1 MRKDEFDVYQ
11 DGLKKRKC
19 VPFQIARS
27 TTVHVLMEIA
37 QALTYVIVTL
47 DGKLNLRFSNTLSF
61 SSFKTASFFLL
72 SKYGEFTVT

>member
-37 QALTYVIVTL
+37 QALTYVIATL
-47 DGKLNLRFSNTLSF
+47 GGKLNLRFEKI
-61 SSFKTASFFLL
+61 FKYFVILDI
-72 SKYGEFTVT
+72 